1 MIPHEIMSGSTGAR
15 GQRPHALA
23 SAPQL
28 PPPQRLPCILQLPSC
43 SPAARAY
50 LFFLSCNLVIVSLF
64 EPAVG
69 DC

>member
-28 PPPQRLPCILQLPSC
+28 PPNAFHVFYNCP
-43 SPAARAY
+43 PAVLLRAPI
-50 LFFLSCNLVIVSLF
+50 FFLSCNLVIVSLF